1 MDIKV
6 MYGGKFLHILFRRL
20 SEYFASNFSA
30 VQSLHWSC
38 DMGNYCY
45 LCLVHQT
52 TVSIWKV
59 TGATPSLHF
68 KQVRK
73 INASPIQQGWKN
85 SNPITETK
93 P

>member
-1 MDIKV
+1 MHIKA
-6 MYGGKFLHILFRRL
+6 MCSGDFLHIVSVVPRPRIF
-20 SEYFASNFSA
+20 SVYFSA

-73 INASPIQQGWKN
+73 INASPIQQG
-85 SNPITETK
+85 E
-93 P
+93 

>member
-1 MDIKV
+1 
-6 MYGGKFLHILFRRL
+6 
-20 SEYFASNFSA
+20 
-30 VQSLHWSC
+30 
-38 DMGNYCY
+38 MGNYCY

-73 INASPIQQGWKN
+73 INASPIQQGEEKSRVQTLKLN
-85 SNPITETK
+85 SCTHYKMFMSNDNNLADTLYE
-93 P
+93 